1 MMIRVM
7 VLATAV
13 TVAHGTVW
21 AQLSEAPVGTKGGTE
36 GGTEVGTKI
45 ASNFNTPLE
54 APPPAMLEQ
63 SSQLL
68 TEPASKVA
76 TQSLPCSQMR
86 MVPASFV
93 VAPAGLPDAPSA
105 YDPLSRHCKFELVLH
120 QTYSPYTFASAG
132 FDATW
137 AQMWAQWPQYGG
149 GMQGWGKRLGATL
162 ADEESRRFIQNFVL
176 ASLLHEDPRY
186 FPSGR
191 NGFVSRA
198 WYAATR
204 VLITRDDYGRDVFN
218 QAEFLGASFTSSLQD
233 AYYPRPDRTLGAT
246 MNRFLGSLSSDA
258 TTNVLHEFTPDLKR
272 LFHKHCPQSIQR
284 FEARMPIP
292 EDVKP

>member
-1 MMIRVM
+1 MVTGSGSGTCGLGQPYPRESNEVPHRCGCMQTLAHVCHRRSAGFATPRAAMMIRVM

-36 GGTEVGTKI
+36 VGTEVGTKI

-54 APPPAMLEQ
+54 AAPPAMLEQ

-86 MVPASFV
+86 TVPASFV
-93 VAPAGLPDAPSA
+93 VAPGSLPDAPSA
-105 YDPLSRHCKFELVLH
+105 YDPLSRHCKFELVMH

-132 FDATW
+132 SDATW

-162 ADEESRRFIQNFVL
+162 ADEESRRFIKNFVL

-218 QAEFLGASFTSSLQD
+218 QAEFLGASFTS
-233 AYYPRPDRTLGAT
+233 
-246 MNRFLGSLSSDA
+246 
-258 TTNVLHEFTPDLKR
+258 
-272 LFHKHCPQSIQR
+272 
-284 FEARMPIP
+284 
-292 EDVKP
+292 